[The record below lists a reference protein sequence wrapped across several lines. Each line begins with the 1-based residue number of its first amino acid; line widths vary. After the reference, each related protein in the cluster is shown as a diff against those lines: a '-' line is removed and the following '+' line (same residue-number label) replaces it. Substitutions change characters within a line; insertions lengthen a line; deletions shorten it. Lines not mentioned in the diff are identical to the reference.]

1 MPAGGARRAG
11 LAMGARRGCG
21 ERIAEPSPLW
31 FGEQWQDGGEV
42 GLVLGAKVAGFVGQ
56 LDLWCQVGDAVA
68 SGPPDARARPRA
80 LCGIMPM

>member
-1 MPAGGARRAG
+1 MLAVGA
-11 LAMGARRGCG
+11 G
-21 ERIAEPSPLW
+21 ERVAEPSPLCP
-31 FGEQWQDGGEV
+31 GEEGQDGGEV
-42 GLVLGAKVAGFVGQ
+42 GLVFEAEVLGLVEQ